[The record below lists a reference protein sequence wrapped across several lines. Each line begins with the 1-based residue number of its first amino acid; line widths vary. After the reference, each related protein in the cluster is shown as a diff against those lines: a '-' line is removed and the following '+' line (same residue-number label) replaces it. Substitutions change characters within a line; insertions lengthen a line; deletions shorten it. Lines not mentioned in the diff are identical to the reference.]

1 MAMLY
6 MPETSLNGHLFHR
19 ENDEFPPKPWDF
31 VLDLLMIYINL
42 LTVLDLYIVYCSGSN
57 IYLYIYTVYIYK
69 SSFLVSQL
77 LEVQIFTLRAG
88 WDDFF
93 FHPSSSQVW
102 KNQIDIPDVC
112 SH

>member
-1 MAMLY
+1 
-6 MPETSLNGHLFHR
+6 
-19 ENDEFPPKPWDF
+19 
-31 VLDLLMIYINL
+31 MIYINL

-57 IYLYIYTVYIYK
+57 IYLYIYIYILYIYIYK

-93 FHPSSSQVW
+93 FSS
-102 KNQIDIPDVC
+102 K
-112 SH
+112 